1 MKLVKTQIRRT
12 AGTCICTRSKIS
24 QETPDI
30 RSSGHY
36 YLNPRLHTCPLS
48 SASNTPGPDI
58 CTATRQ
64 PVLHLWV
71 VITPEPNK
79 LHTCIWPICVSL
91 LVAGCFLLMH
101 ALQPMVLSPITSM
114 ISSRDSSN
122 TSRRRVAKKYI
133 NNSFFP
139 CHFLIIRHQAV
150 REASQA
156 DRESQTCQ
164 TNITRNLAD
173 SIFTTLCFHLSPS
186 IYLSS
191 ARPISPAFPLFCLWV
206 SHHKIDP
213 FWVFFSFLHKRCKNR
228 GPVASSS
235 CHWSFLPR
243 LTSTSLVSNVWD
255 VQPHQNRLHQVP
267 QPPNEF

>member
-156 DRESQTCQ
+156 DRRVRLISLETLQILFLQPCVFIYHPPFIFLQLVPFHLLFLCFASGFP
-164 TNITRNLAD
+164 ITRLTP
-173 SIFTTLCFHLSPS
+173 FEYF
-186 IYLSS
+186 
-191 ARPISPAFPLFCLWV
+191 FLFCTSVVRTEALW
-206 SHHKIDP
+206 
-213 FWVFFSFLHKRCKNR
+213 
-228 GPVASSS
+228 
-235 CHWSFLPR
+235 
-243 LTSTSLVSNVWD
+243 
-255 VQPHQNRLHQVP
+255 PHQAATDLFCHGWLP
-267 QPPNEF
+267 HH